1 MDGPSFLP
9 DIVFL
14 LKSLTSLYVC
24 IHLLKNK
31 LGLHSVPV
39 SRKGRCG
46 GPACQLQ
53 HAGLRGLGW
62 VLSVAVCVCLQLSVA
77 VGGCRPRTQRTV

>member
-1 MDGPSFLP
+1 MY
-9 DIVFL
+9 I
-14 LKSLTSLYVC
+14 
-24 IHLLKNK
+24 
-31 LGLHSVPV
+31 
-39 SRKGRCG
+39 RKGRCG

-77 VGGCRPRTQRTV
+77 VGGCLCLPVAVCLLLSAAACGCLLLSVAVCWASYTKESLFGSPT